1 MIINRKDEKK
11 VEIPKYL
18 YRGMRLGYPEMLDF
32 EYVDVDLKMP
42 YEPIID
48 EYGRKVVSDGNEY
61 GVYMSDNLSMVE
73 YAYGNL
79 HNEGTELR
87 RDIVIGNYRLTIPS
101 VAVIYKINTDGL
113 NVRQPFITD
122 YLKGHYNNGFQG
134 HEFITDYIPA
144 ENYDLIR
151 VRIGADLLHDQ
162 QDLDLSSL
170 IPIKEQIKNII
181 EMRKYRLEVF
191 GNAME
196 QFSSNERRNFQRTE
210 ILLFKDI
217 FGENGVRYIPTK
229 DIDTTTPDGMITF
242 LLQREY
248 KKDENNMNLKILKDI
263 NSLKGKFK
271 DIDSLL
277 EYLRNK
283 INSTDY
289 NYIISLY
296 TSLINIILIKR
307 NKDNDK
313 SDNNS
318 MNQTP
323 QFNNQSEENKEWEV
337 IKDKYF
343 YDNSSQKSK
352 VDNFSTSNLKKRLE
366 EMKERIEI
374 NPSLLDLSEILKQ
387 EDLESTE
394 ALEQRRRMY

>member
-1 MIINRKDEKK
+1 MVINGKDDKK
-11 VEIPKYL
+11 VEVPKYL

-32 EYVDVDLKMP
+32 EYVGIDLKMP

-79 HNEGTELR
+79 HNDGTELR
-87 RDIVIGNYRLTIPS
+87 RDIVIENSRLTIPS

-144 ENYDLIR
+144 ESYDLIR

-162 QDLDLSSL
+162 QDLDLSDENKV
-170 IPIKEQIKNII
+170 KEKIKNII

-191 GNAME
+191 GMAME
-196 QFSSNERRNFQRTE
+196 QFSSNERRRFTSLERN
-210 ILLFKDI
+210 LFKDI
-217 FGENGVRYIPTK
+217 FGENGVRYIQTK

-248 KKDENNMNLKILKDI
+248 KNNEDRMNLKRLRNI

-277 EYLRNK
+277 EYLK
-283 INSTDY
+283 DKAKSD
-289 NYIISLY
+289 SLY
-296 TSLINIILIKR
+296 STLIEVILIKR
-307 NKDNDK
+307 NKNKKVEDKLDQDNISSLKRELEKVKEKLEFD
-313 SDNNS
+313 SSLFEIDN
-318 MNQTP
+318 
-323 QFNNQSEENKEWEV
+323 
-337 IKDKYF
+337 
-343 YDNSSQKSK
+343 
-352 VDNFSTSNLKKRLE
+352 
-366 EMKERIEI
+366 
-374 NPSLLDLSEILKQ
+374 ILKQ
-387 EDLESTE
+387 QPEQVESI
-394 ALEQRRRMY
+394 EQTGKKII